1 MKAIIFITIFIS
13 VLSGK
18 IFEDFPAPA
27 KRVVPNSQQE
37 ILSYHDRLKDIK
49 KAVVNIA
56 TTKRV
61 PVAISLEEYMLSQIY
76 GITPRYQTKKKTY
89 ALGSGVI
96 VTKSGYIITNQHV
109 IEGADDIYVTLED
122 SQKTYK
128 AMLIGSD
135 KETDIAVIKIAG
147 KNLPYA
153 KFANSKNL
161 KVGDIVFAIGN
172 PFGLGE
178 SVSMGIISAL
188 NKTKIGINRYENF
201 IQTDASINPGNSG
214 GALVDS
220 RGALVGINSA
230 IYTKSGGNNGVAFTI
245 PANMAKTIAKKLI
258 KYGKIH
264 RGMLGITITDL
275 QDKYKKFYRQKQ
287 GVVILNLKKGF
298 PAFSAG
304 LKRGDLIVKINSDK
318 IRNSSDFENIM
329 ALYQVGDTI
338 SITFERRGQLY
349 QVDVTL
355 TDPNK
360 ILYYYLR

>member
-1 MKAIIFITIFIS
+1 MKTIIYITILTTILSAKIFQDFPTVTKRVTPNS
-13 VLSGK
+13 KYEVLS
-18 IFEDFPAPA
+18 
-27 KRVVPNSQQE
+27 
-37 ILSYHDRLKDIK
+37 YYDRLKDVK

-61 PVAISLEEYMLSQIY
+61 PVAITLEEFMLRELY
-76 GITPRYQTKKKTY
+76 GIAPRYRTKKKTY

-153 KFANSKNL
+153 KFADSKKL
-161 KVGDIVFAIGN
+161 KVGDVVFAIGN

-188 NKTKIGINRYENF
+188 NKTKMGINRYENF

-220 RGALVGINSA
+220 RGALIGINSA
-230 IYTKSGGNNGVAFTI
+230 IYSKSGGNNGIGFTI
-245 PANMAKTIAKKLI
+245 PSNMVKTIASKLI
-258 KYGKIH
+258 KYGHIR
-264 RGMLGITITDL
+264 RGMLGISVSNLTD
-275 QDKYKKFYRQKQ
+275 QYKQFYRNKY
-287 GVVILNLKKGF
+287 GIVIVDTQAGF
-298 PAFSAG
+298 PAYNSG
-304 LKRGDLIVKINSDK
+304 LKRGDLIVKINGDAVK
-318 IRNSSDFENIM
+318 NISDFENKM

-338 SITFERRGQLY
+338 SITFERNGQLF
-349 QVDVTL
+349 QVDTTL
-355 TDPNK
+355 IDPNRF
-360 ILYYYLR
+360 YYTR